1 VGQGLTYT
9 CVNNERRKILIKKLK
24 GKIMS
29 TLVKGIDIELLSKQ
43 FDPTKDDMWDSFDIQ
58 SILIADNHVVQQFDF
73 KVRVLLRCIGKLP
86 IQLTGELALLVR
98 DWVGLSTTLVTVSD
112 SIVDLT
118 LSELLSK
125 IVGFLSMHVD
135 FDEVVIFDAI
145 RNEVETWT
153 SK

>member
-1 VGQGLTYT
+1 
-9 CVNNERRKILIKKLK
+9 
-24 GKIMS
+24 MS

>member
-1 VGQGLTYT
+1 
-9 CVNNERRKILIKKLK
+9 
-24 GKIMS
+24 MS

-43 FDPTKDDMWDSFDIQ
+43 FDSTKDNMWDSFDLQ

-73 KVRVLLRCIGKLP
+73 SVRVLLRCIGKLP
-86 IQLTGELALLVR
+86 IQLTGNLALLVR

-112 SIVDLT
+112 SIVELT

-153 SK
+153 FK

>member
-1 VGQGLTYT
+1 
-9 CVNNERRKILIKKLK
+9 
-24 GKIMS
+24 MS

-43 FDPTKDDMWDSFDIQ
+43 FDSTKDNMWDSFDLQ

-73 KVRVLLRCIGKLP
+73 SVRVLLRCIGKLP
-86 IQLTGELALLVR
+86 IQLTGNLALLVR

-112 SIVDLT
+112 SIVELT

-145 RNEVETWT
+145 KNEVETWI

>member
-1 VGQGLTYT
+1 
-9 CVNNERRKILIKKLK
+9 
-24 GKIMS
+24 MS

-43 FDPTKDDMWDSFDIQ
+43 FDPTKDNMWDSFDIQ
-58 SILIADNHVVQQFDF
+58 SILIADNHVVQQFNF
-73 KVRVLLRCIGKLP
+73 SVRVLLRCIGKLP
-86 IQLTGELALLVR
+86 IQLTGNLALLVR

-112 SIVDLT
+112 SIVELT
-118 LSELLSK
+118 LLELLSK

-145 RNEVETWT
+145 KNEVETWI

>member
-1 VGQGLTYT
+1 
-9 CVNNERRKILIKKLK
+9 
-24 GKIMS
+24 MS

-43 FDPTKDDMWDSFDIQ
+43 FDPTKDNMWDSFDLQ

-73 KVRVLLRCIGKLP
+73 SIRVLLRCIGKLP
-86 IQLTGELALLVR
+86 IQLTGNLALLVR
-98 DWVGLSTTLVTVSD
+98 DGVGLSTTLVTVSD
-112 SIVDLT
+112 SIVELT

-145 RNEVETWT
+145 KNEVETWT
-153 SK
+153 SSNHSII

>member
-1 VGQGLTYT
+1 
-9 CVNNERRKILIKKLK
+9 
-24 GKIMS
+24 MS

-43 FDPTKDDMWDSFDIQ
+43 FDSTKDNMWDSFDIQ

-73 KVRVLLRCIGKLP
+73 SIRVLLRCIGKLP
-86 IQLTGELALLVR
+86 IQLTGKLALLVR

-145 RNEVETWT
+145 RNEVETWI